1 MGMSRDDPFDQIER
15 VFDQL
20 GGVSTRAD
28 GPAVDVVE
36 RGDEIEVTADLPG
49 YEAADIDVQLRD
61 DDRLEITANRT
72 TESERTE
79 GTVHRRERR
88 QESVSR
94 TVSLPAPVDPE
105 ETEASHTNGVLTVT
119 LAKRS
124 AGEGTSIDVS

>member
-1 MGMSRDDPFDQIER
+1 MGMSRDDTFDQIER

-20 GGVSTRAD
+20 GGVSTRAG
-28 GPAVDVVE
+28 GPAVDLVE
-36 RGDEIEVTADLPG
+36 RDDEIEVTVDLPG
-49 YEAADIDVQLRD
+49 YDTADIDVQLHD
-61 DDRLEITANRT
+61 DDRLEITATRA
-72 TESERTE
+72 TESERAE

-94 TVSLPAPVDPE
+94 TVALPAPVDPE
-105 ETEASHTNGVLTVT
+105 ETEASHTNGVLTIR

>member
-1 MGMSRDDPFDQIER
+1 MSSDDPFDQIER

-20 GGVSTRAD
+20 GGVSTRAE

-36 RGDEIEVTADLPG
+36 RDDEIEVTADLPG
-49 YEAADIDVQLRD
+49 YETDDIDVQLRD

-79 GTVHRRERR
+79 GTFHRRERR

-94 TVSLPAPVDPE
+94 TVSLPAPVDSE
-105 ETEASHTNGVLTVT
+105 ETEASYTNGVLTIR